1 MNLRAFAILKRNEGK
16 VVRIN
21 FDDGEAVV
29 ARVIDVSQEDEDVIY
44 RLISTNRP
52 NRYEKTDVEPTLSAS
67 LESIVS
73 VEGEAP

>member
-16 VVRIN
+16 VVRIT